1 MPARIMGRRKIGAQR
16 AIAIGIKSAYTRT
29 MTQYRSPR
37 ASLARSQRKLQSAAT
52 RLRLHWRYLVRTA
65 QTQDEREQ
73 FSRPASHDTPPA
85 RDDRAA

>member
-1 MPARIMGRRKIGAQR
+1 
-16 AIAIGIKSAYTRT
+16 

-65 QTQDEREQ
+65 QTHEEREE
-73 FSRPASHDTPPA
+73 FSRPTSPERIST